1 MIGILFC
8 ITVLFYVLCL
18 VILVHEWTPFS
29 NGFKEEDG
37 SYTSKYYQI
46 ACHVMR
52 KAFMLLM
59 VVLGYAIY
67 WIGDYSQLY

>member
-1 MIGILFC
+1 MVTIVFSISVLLYLLC
-8 ITVLFYVLCL
+8 I
-18 VILVHEWTPFS
+18 VILVYQWTPFS
-29 NGFKEEDG
+29 NGFKEDDG

-59 VVLGYAIY
+59 IVMGYILY